1 MEFLYRITDQAPD
14 LNALER
20 AIANLDPAVVLDT
33 DVSGNAIRISTS
45 LTGHS
50 LLACLRLAGVP
61 ATLQDIEQQPS
72 VCCGGC
78 GG

>member
-45 LTGHS
+45 LTEQS